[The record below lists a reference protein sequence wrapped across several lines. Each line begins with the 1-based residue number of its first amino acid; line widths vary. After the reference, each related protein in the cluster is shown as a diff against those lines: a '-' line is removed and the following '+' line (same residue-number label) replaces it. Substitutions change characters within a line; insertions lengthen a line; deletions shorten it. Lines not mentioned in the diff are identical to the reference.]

1 MELPRCHPPASPRCN
16 MTRAAALRSEP
27 ADWVAAS
34 EPSWALAHCDL
45 EVAAG
50 ESLLIAGANG
60 SGKTTLLRLLAGL
73 LRPTVG
79 SIEVF
84 DLDPRA
90 RRLACRRRALA
101 GLPPRLPVRAADG
114 IESLRLWAR
123 IRGGRRDDAALGALL
138 EEVGLAERR
147 DEPGPDLLRR
157 HAQAAHAGARAPRGA
172 RPPAARRAVRR
183 ARRARPAP
191 GRALDR
197 RGVARGVTVLLASH
211 QLEQAAALCSR
222 AVVLHRG
229 QIEWEGAAADAAAR
243 FEAPA
248 SS

>member
-1 MELPRCHPPASPRCN
+1 MSSSGRPAIR
-16 MTRAAALRSEP
+16 TRRLGRRFG
-27 ADWVAAS
+27 
-34 EPSWALAHCDL
+34 PSWALAHCDL

-50 ESLLIAGANG
+50 ESLLVAGANG

-79 SIEVF
+79 SIELF

-90 RRLACRRRALA
+90 RRLASRRRLALVSHHSF
-101 GLPPRLPVRAADG
+101 LYQRLTA

-123 IRGGRRDDAALGALL
+123 IRGGRRGDSALGALL

-147 DEPGPDLLRR
+147 DSQVQTFSAGMRKRLTLARARLEEPDLLLLDEPF
-157 HAQAAHAGARAPRGA
+157 A
-172 RPPAARRAVRR
+172 
-183 ARRARPAP
+183 
-191 GRALDR
+191 ALDVPGQR
-197 RGVARGVTVLLASH
+197 LVEGWIADAVARGSTVVLASH

-229 QIEWEGAAADAAAR
+229 QIEWEGAAADAPAR
-243 FEAPA
+243 FEARA
-248 SS
+248 